1 MNNFKRSINE
11 KSLQNGDDFQYREFY
26 IYLQVQRIDS
36 IYLLLFYLNYDQL
49 QTIHETAIISLF
61 TNKLSEGKKT
71 TGLYYQSPKK
81 VRDFFFCKKWK

>member
-61 TNKLSEGKKT
+61 TNKLSEGKKQQA
-71 TGLYYQSPKK
+71 YIISPLKK
-81 VRDFFFCKKWK
+81 